1 MGNTIMTQRH
11 INFEDMQVA
20 INEQANHQ
28 YATKTVIINTLEAHI
43 QQCLISGTLNIE
55 HEVETLNACMKNNK
69 DIRIIVYGM
78 NAADGSSMKKYEQLI
93 KLGFYHV
100 YIYAGGLFEW
110 LLLQDIYGIELFPTT
125 STKADFLKYKG
136 RKQMNTKLLE
146 N

>member
-1 MGNTIMTQRH
+1 
-11 INFEDMQVA
+11 MQVA
-20 INEQANHQ
+20 INEQPNQ
-28 YATKTVIINTLEAHI
+28 YATKTVIINTLEAHN